1 MRGGEEETRKSVSA
15 AVDQDRVVAGVAAV
29 IRGDGVEA
37 GVVIE
42 AVETGIN
49 HHMSSKYSTSA
60 LFFK

>member
-15 AVDQDRVVAGVAAV
+15 AVDQDRVV
-29 IRGDGVEA
+29 A